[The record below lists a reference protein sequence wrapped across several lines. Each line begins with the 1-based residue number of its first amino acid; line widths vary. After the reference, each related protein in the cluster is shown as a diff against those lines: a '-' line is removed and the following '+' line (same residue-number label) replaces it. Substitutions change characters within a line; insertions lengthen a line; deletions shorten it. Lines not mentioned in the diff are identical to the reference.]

1 MMTAMHRLRYA
12 TFRHYDATAALL
24 TQAERRRR
32 LLSDILLPG
41 LSVAARLLS
50 GPKPLK
56 KMQQQQID
64 DYHGVKVPDPY
75 RWLEDPD
82 TEETKAFVEAQNKLT
97 MPFLEKCP
105 VRRLFKERMTEL
117 YDYPKYSCHFKKG
130 KR

>member
-56 KMQQQQID
+56 KMQQQQVFSYPEVTRD
-64 DYHGVKVPDPY
+64 
-75 RWLEDPD
+75 ESA
-82 TEETKAFVEAQNKLT
+82 AFVEAQNKLT